1 MFTDYAGFTALAFHV
16 GTAIGSDGSRYNL
29 ETDMRAYRGQ
39 YRAADG
45 TRRRGAFG
53 FV

>member
-1 MFTDYAGFTALAFHV
+1 MLTDYAGFSALAFHA
-16 GTAIGSDGSRYNL
+16 GKAIGSDGVRYNL
-29 ETDMRAYRGQ
+29 ETDMRAYRGR
-39 YRAADG
+39 YRASDG